1 MITIA
6 LCAIYKIHEVVQNKG
21 IVRLAKRQGIEDA
34 GLREAIRRAASG
46 LIDAQ
51 IGRFLIK
58 QRVARRNEGRSGGF
72 RTIVFYREQDR
83 AVFLHLFAKNDKGN
97 LTSTELETYREF
109 AKVLA
114 GLTAE
119 QIRTLVEQKRW
130 IEIEP

>member
-1 MITIA
+1 M
-6 LCAIYKIHEVVQNKG
+6 
-21 IVRLAKRQGIEDA
+21 
-34 GLREAIRRAASG
+34 
-46 LIDAQ
+46 
-51 IGRFLIK
+51 
-58 QRVARRNEGRSGGF
+58 
-72 RTIVFYREQDR
+72 FYREQDR

>member
-1 MITIA
+1 LITIA
-6 LCAIYKIHEVVQNKG
+6 LCAIYKINEVVQNKG